1 MKVTFPHM
9 GTMSIAVKTLLIEL
23 GLEVVLPPPITQKT
37 LDLGVKNSPE
47 FACLPLKLN
56 IGNYIEALET
66 GADTIIMGGG
76 IGPCRFGY
84 YGEVQKDILRDLG
97 YDFNMVIFEP
107 PQGHWREFYK
117 SLKLLLGNIS
127 WTKVYTAWKKGWAKA
142 QALDQI
148 SRLTNQSRPY
158 LVKRKEATKIYK
170 RGLKLIDQ
178 AQNISETE
186 AAIKRIR
193 TDFDSLERIE
203 DFQPL
208 KVGLVGEIYVIL
220 EPFTNLHIEEKLG
233 ELGVLVDR
241 SIYLS
246 EWIEEHLYLGIFRD
260 NKHRNH
266 IQELASPYLN
276 HFVGGHGLESVG
288 ETVMYAKEGFDGVVH
303 LGPFTCM
310 PEIIAQSIL
319 PTVSKDLDIPVL
331 SLSLDEHTGDAG
343 YITRLEAFVDLLA
356 RKEEKEELIV

>member
-1 MKVTFPHM
+1 M

-23 GLEVVLPPPITQKT
+23 GLEVVPPPPITQKT

-56 IGNYIEALET
+56 IGNYIEALEA

-97 YDFNMVIFEP
+97 YNFNMVIFEP
-107 PQGHWREFYK
+107 PQGHWREFYQ

-127 WTKVYTAWKKGWAKA
+127 WTKIYIAWKKAWAKA

-148 SRLTNQSRPY
+148 SKLTNQTRPY

-170 RGLKLIDQ
+170 KGLDLIDK
-178 AQNISETE
+178 AQSISETE
-186 AAIKRIR
+186 AAVKKIR

-203 DFQPL
+203 GFQPL

-246 EWIEEHLYLGIFRD
+246 EWIEEHLYFGIFRD
-260 NKHRNH
+260 NKHRQH
-266 IQELASPYLN
+266 IQQLAKPYLN

-288 ETVMYAKEGFDGVVH
+288 ETVMYAEEDFDGVIH

-319 PTVSKDLDIPVL
+319 PTVSKDLNIPVL

-356 RKEEKEELIV
+356 RKEEKEELII